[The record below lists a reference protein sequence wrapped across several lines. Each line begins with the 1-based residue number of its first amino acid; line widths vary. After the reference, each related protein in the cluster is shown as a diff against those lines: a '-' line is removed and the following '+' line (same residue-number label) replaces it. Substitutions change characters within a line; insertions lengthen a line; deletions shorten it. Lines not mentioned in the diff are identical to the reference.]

1 MSFKEKY
8 LKYRIKYLN
17 LKAEQSLIQ
26 NQIGSGYGTA
36 KTLFMTK
43 VTKQYDDIIT
53 KLVRD
58 RDLGILRF
66 DGVPAAITDVMRD
79 APIFTNIFDQIRELI
94 KETKNS
100 VRVDNSQIDWIIR
113 SYINNTFGN
122 PSSLGNYGRYE
133 ATYNIYKILYSNR
146 DDGIY
151 IRPFN
156 EINGLI
162 ELEEYIAT
170 CQGLLREIQI
180 KKEKAER
187 EIEYQREIKLQG
199 EEHVRIE
206 LRTPKLTIYVPLNE
220 AGSKYYGRN
229 TKWCTAARD
238 DCLFDFYSR
247 KGNLYII
254 QSNSNP
260 TDKYQVHINE
270 NMLMNNEDK
279 PIFIEYLL
287 NHFKDEELNRWFDI
301 IAKKLYKEFI
311 DNLIEYNG
319 SSAVI
324 NSFNLQLNRDI
335 VKKCLKESNTTFIF
349 FQNFNIQLDDFLYD
363 MEHLTYINFGPSF
376 DQQLSDSLQ
385 NLINLEK
392 LEFGL
397 YFNKSLDNSL
407 DGLKNLKKL
416 EFGEYY
422 NQPLNN
428 SFDKL
433 TNLEELKFGE
443 EFDQSLKGSLNKLV
457 NLKDLKFGKSFNQ
470 YLGSSLRKLNNLITL
485 TFGESFNNCE
495 QPLSN
500 SLDKLTKL
508 KNLNIEGYIQPFRY
522 SLDNL
527 INLRNIKI
535 SKSLIVKMKSRL
547 WYTFNDIVIERLCS
561 LNDKWIKDASY
572 SK

>member
-8 LKYRIKYLN
+8 IKYRIKYLN

-26 NQIGSGYGTA
+26 NQTGSGFGTA

-43 VTKQYDDIIT
+43 VTRNYDDIIT

-58 RDLGILRF
+58 RNLGILRF
-66 DGVPAAITDVMRD
+66 DGVPAAITDVTRD
-79 APIFTNIFDQIRELI
+79 TPIFTNIFDQINEFI

-100 VRVDNSQIDWIIR
+100 ARVNNSQIDWIIR

-122 PSSLGNYGRYE
+122 PSSLGNYGKYE
-133 ATYNIYKILYSNR
+133 AAYNIYKILYSNR
-146 DDGIY
+146 EDGIY

-162 ELEEYIAT
+162 ELEEYITT
-170 CQGLLREIQI
+170 CQDLLREIQI

-187 EIEYQREIKLQG
+187 EIEYQREIKLKG

-206 LRTPKLTIYVPLNE
+206 LRTQKLTIYVPLNE

-238 DCLFDFYSR
+238 NCLFDFYSR

-260 TDKYQVHINE
+260 IDKYQIHINE
-270 NMLMNNEDK
+270 NMLMNNEDD
-279 PIFIEYLL
+279 PIFIDYLL
-287 NHFKDEELNRWFDI
+287 NHFKDEELNRWFDN
-301 IAKKLYKEFI
+301 IAKKLYKDFI
-311 DNLIEYNG
+311 DNIRQYG
-319 SSAVI
+319 RSAVI
-324 NSFNLQLNRDI
+324 NSFNIQLNKDI
-335 VKKCLKESNTTFIF
+335 VKKCIKESNSTSLF
-349 FQNFNIQLDDFLYD
+349 FQNFNIQIGDFLYD
-363 MEHLTYINFGPSF
+363 MDQITYINFGHSF
-376 DQQLSDSLQ
+376 DQQLNDSLK
-385 NLINLEK
+385 NLINLEQ

-397 YFNKSLDNSL
+397 YFNQSLDNSL
-407 DGLKNLKKL
+407 DGLKNLKRL

-428 SFDKL
+428 SLDKL
-433 TNLEELKFGE
+433 TNLEELTFKD
-443 EFDQSLKGSLNKLV
+443 EFDQPLKGSLNKLV
-457 NLKDLKFGKSFNQ
+457 NLKTLTFGKSFNQ
-470 YLGSSLRKLNNLITL
+470 SLGSSLRKLNNLITL

-500 SLDKLTKL
+500 SLDKLTRL
-508 KNLNIEGYIQPFRY
+508 KNLNIEGYTQRFRY

-527 INLRNIKI
+527 INLRNLKI
-535 SKSLIVKMKSRL
+535 SKSILTKDKSKLYLI
-547 WYTFNDIVIERLCS
+547 FNDIVIERLCS
-561 LNDKWIKDASY
+561 LNNKWIKDATY
-572 SK
+572 SN